1 MRHSVSET
9 NSPSD
14 RRRFPRLAAPLYAR
28 PARLRRVDW
37 QQVLDASLGGV
48 RIYSDEEFSAKI
60 PLELDLFLKDGTTLS
75 CVARVAWTKKLP
87 VDAVARFEVGLA
99 FTEASPAML
108 DQLKT
113 VLVPE
118 EEGSPDS
125 P

>member
-1 MRHSVSET
+1 MRHSVSESD
-9 NSPSD
+9 SPSD

-28 PARLRRVDW
+28 PARLRRVDR

-48 RIYSDEEFSAKI
+48 RIYSDDRFDEKM
-60 PLELDLFLKDGTTLS
+60 PLELDLFLKDGTSLS
-75 CVARVAWTKKLP
+75 CMARVAWTKKLP
-87 VDAVARFEVGLA
+87 EGGVARFELGLA
-99 FTEASPAML
+99 FTDASPEML

-118 EEGSPDS
+118 DEGSPDS

>member
-1 MRHSVSET
+1 MSESD
-9 NSPSD
+9 SPSD

-37 QQVLDASLGGV
+37 RQQVLDASLGGI
-48 RIYSDEEFSAKI
+48 RIYSDEEYTKDS
-60 PLELDLFLKDGTTLS
+60 PLELDLFLKDGTSLS

-87 VDAVARFEVGLA
+87 DGGVARFELGLA
-99 FTEASPAML
+99 FTDASPDMM

-118 EEGSPDS
+118 DEGSPDS